1 MTGTFQQSANVAPP
15 PMVKTRWRK
24 TTTTYGPVGRISWT
38 LFLLVVLAF
47 FVFGSIV
54 TGGLG
59 LAGLGAWAFVIMPM
73 ALRSIW
79 KAGKLPAG

>member
-1 MTGTFQQSANVAPP
+1 
-15 PMVKTRWRK
+15 
-24 TTTTYGPVGRISWT
+24 
-38 LFLLVVLAF
+38 VVLAF